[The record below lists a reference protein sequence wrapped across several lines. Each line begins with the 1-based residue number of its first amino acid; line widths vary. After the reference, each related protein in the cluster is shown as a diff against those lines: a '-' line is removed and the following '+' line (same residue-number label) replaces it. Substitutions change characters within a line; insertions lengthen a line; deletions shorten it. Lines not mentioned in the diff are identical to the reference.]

1 MIIEHEEFGIGEI
14 MAGSERLDESTGI
27 LYADVLFEDDVRFDM
42 AIGVMSEGM
51 GKYPGGRRTSPTFY
65 GNDPE
70 KNRLI
75 KQKFDEIEKNF
86 GKPKQEKKPAN
97 EEAEVNEIFDN
108 TQKGGAN
115 ASKYLNARTSAKGR
129 HISQEPEKKQALV
142 YRTIKKAQR
151 RNDLSSVSSKLANN
165 LTREEVEQIDEL
177 SKKSLRNYKDKNEED
192 RIKLSRKIG
201 IIRNGKM
208 TKDQEEKSKKLEKR
222 VKGDDLASKKM
233 YPSVY
238 KNQKPAKVNATE
250 EVEQIDEL
258 DYGKGSSSKG
268 SPTGDNSILKR
279 YLHKTENDPSRKS
292 GRELAMRKMWPDAPP
307 GPTTFKP
314 PKVAAKN
321 EEVEQIDELSKDKLK
336 SYVKAKKAA
345 IPYQAKDKEIEKAE
359 KKIKKMNED
368 NEPKVS
374 GYTEMSRMKAVES
387 VARSIMSQNRDLRQE
402 SLISDF
408 NSRNHQ
414 ANNNKGE

>member
-42 AIGVMSEGM
+42 AIGVVAEAASAATM
-51 GKYPGGRRTSPTFY
+51 GARAKGGRDKSLP
-65 GNDPE
+65 DPE
-70 KNRLI
+70 KDKLI
-75 KQKFDEIEKNF
+75 KDKFAEIEKNF
-86 GKPKQEKKPAN
+86 GKGKQQKAN

-108 TQKGGAN
+108 TPKGREN

-307 GPTTFKP
+307 GPTFKP

-402 SLISDF
+402 AIISDF
-408 NSRNHQ
+408 QARNHQ

>member
-27 LYADVLFEDDVRFDM
+27 LYADVLFEDDVKFDM

-51 GKYPGGRRTSPTFY
+51 RKYPGGLRKSPNFY
-65 GNDPE
+65 GNDST
-70 KNRLI
+70 KDKLI
-75 KQKFDEIEKNF
+75 KDKFDEIEKNF
-86 GKPKQEKKPAN
+86 GKGKQQKAN

-108 TQKGGAN
+108 TPKGGAN

-151 RNDLSSVSSKLANN
+151 RNDLSSVNKKLADT
-165 LTREEVEQIDEL
+165 LTREEVEQIDEIGDTTAGRKVL
-177 SKKSLRNYKDKNEED
+177 ASYLKKSED
-192 RIKLSRKIG
+192 E
-201 IIRNGKM
+201 
-208 TKDQEEKSKKLEKR
+208 TKPEKKLEYSNPKKWLNR
-222 VKGDDLASKKM
+222 VMGQAEVNSKLA
-233 YPSVY
+233 
-238 KNQKPAKVNATE
+238 
-250 EVEQIDEL
+250 
-258 DYGKGSSSKG
+258 
-268 SPTGDNSILKR
+268 
-279 YLHKTENDPSRKS
+279 
-292 GRELAMRKMWPDAPP
+292 
-307 GPTTFKP
+307 
-314 PKVAAKN
+314 N
-321 EEVEQIDELSKDKLK
+321 EEVEQIDELSKEKLS

-345 IPYQAKDKEIEKAE
+345 IPYKAKDKEIEKAE
-359 KKIKKMNED
+359 KKIKKMNE
-368 NEPKVS
+368 NTEPKVS

-402 SLISDF
+402 ALISDF